1 MLYAQRY
8 SYPMSEITPN
18 RNQLVSDLSAMIRCE
33 SVNTFG
39 EASPVGAEAAMAD
52 LFEVQLRSL
61 DLEIGSREVVP
72 GRRNV
77 WGTLK
82 GVGTG
87 PTILLA
93 GHLDTVGV
101 DGYADPFEPIIKDG
115 HIYGRGSCDMK
126 AGLAAYLEVVR
137 HLQRTGALLS
147 GDLIIAGVI
156 DEEHAMVGSKDF
168 GIHGPQV
175 DYAIVAEPTLL
186 QISTAHKGQ
195 VLTTI
200 TTKGLAAHSSLPS
213 QGRNAVYHMAA
224 VLGVLQDYADDL
236 YLREADP
243 ICGKPSFSVGVIR
256 GGDNACS
263 VPDFCQ
269 IDIDRRTIPGETL
282 ASVIQE
288 LHYSILRAKTKVPEL
303 DFEIGTAFLDL
314 PPLDTNADSP
324 VSKAMMMACE
334 AILGQVSVTAF
345 PGSTDSP
352 NFGCPTVICGPGNL
366 AQCHSLD
373 EYVSIDQIE
382 DAVRIYIHAIKAMQT
397 DP

>member
-1 MLYAQRY
+1 
-8 SYPMSEITPN
+8 MSEITPN
-18 RNQLVSDLSAMIRCE
+18 RDHLIADLSAMISCS

-39 EASPVGAEAAMAD
+39 KTSPVGAEGAMAD
-52 LFEVQLRSL
+52 LFEAQLRGL
-61 DLEIGSREVVP
+61 GLETGSREVVA

-82 GVGTG
+82 GKGTG

-101 DGYADPFEPIIKDG
+101 DGYADPFEPTVKDG
-115 HIYGRGSCDMK
+115 RIFGRGSCDMK

-137 HLQRTGALLS
+137 CLQGTGVPLS

-156 DEEHAMVGSKDF
+156 DEEHAMKGSKDF
-168 GIHGPQV
+168 GIHGPPV

-195 VLTTI
+195 LLTTI
-200 TTKGLAAHSSLPS
+200 TTKGLAAHSSLPA

-224 VLGVLQDYADDL
+224 VLDVLQDYAADL
-236 YLREADP
+236 SLREADP
-243 ICGKPSFSVGVIR
+243 ICGKPSFSVGLIR

-269 IDIDRRTIPGETL
+269 IDIDRRTIPGETS
-282 ASVIQE
+282 AGVMQE
-288 LHYSILRAKTKVPEL
+288 LHDVIAQAKTTFPDL
-303 DFEIGTAFLDL
+303 DCEIGTPFLDL
-314 PPLDTNADSP
+314 PPLDTSGDAL
-324 VSKAMMMACE
+324 VTKAMKYACE
-334 AILGQVSVTAF
+334 AVSGQVSVTAF
-345 PGSTDSP
+345 PGSTDAP
-352 NFGCPTVICGPGNL
+352 NFGCPTVICGPGDL
-366 AQCHSLD
+366 AQCHSLN
-373 EYVSIDQIE
+373 EYVAINQIE
-382 DAVRIYIHAIKAMQT
+382 DAVRIYVHAIQKMQT